1 MIGGAYS
8 LVLEMPTFGRWDVLV
23 ESCTCNGIFQFLQG
37 GGCFR
42 RDNFWLNKNEWRSE
56 TNKYIVVH
64 FVAPQTLL
72 KFDCQTLVVKCCG
85 CCDNACG
92 RLPLLES
99 FSSLAMTIS
108 CQYPLPIPPSP
119 PLLPPPVLPPSTGEY
134 SSGCWMPF
142 LWGDSCPS
150 NGDNDSF
157 WLIPLFLCLL
167 ALLLILCCLLGLCIY
182 WAIRRRKEQGRI
194 FPQKKEESPQLSPIP
209 PPIPSPPLP
218 PLPKDRKIFSTDQS
232 AQTTPISP
240 LSPINESGIDYFDKS
255 RRNQR
260 LIDSGNGFERFEHH
274 AALPII
280 PTSPWFSWSREEEEI
295 EEREEEWR
303 MEDKEGRNKFSRQS
317 FNPPPPYREGNRQQ
331 QYYENFGGRA
341 NVVGTNLEEEGFRQK
356 INGRNGSTKFG
367 VEKQIDTDEEDRMQI
382 RSVSPK
388 GTIRELDERSRWKR
402 TLF

>member
-23 ESCTCNGIFQFLQG
+23 ESCTCNGVFQFLQG

-157 WLIPLFLCLL
+157 WLIPFFLCLL
-167 ALLLILCCLLGLCIY
+167 ALLLILCCLLALY
-182 WAIRRRKEQGRI
+182 
-194 FPQKKEESPQLSPIP
+194 
-209 PPIPSPPLP
+209 
-218 PLPKDRKIFSTDQS
+218 QS

-280 PTSPWFSWSREEEEI
+280 PTSPWF
-295 EEREEEWR
+295 
-303 MEDKEGRNKFSRQS
+303 K
-317 FNPPPPYREGNRQQ
+317 
-331 QYYENFGGRA
+331 NFGGRA

-388 GTIRELDERSRWKR
+388 GTIRELDERNRWKR